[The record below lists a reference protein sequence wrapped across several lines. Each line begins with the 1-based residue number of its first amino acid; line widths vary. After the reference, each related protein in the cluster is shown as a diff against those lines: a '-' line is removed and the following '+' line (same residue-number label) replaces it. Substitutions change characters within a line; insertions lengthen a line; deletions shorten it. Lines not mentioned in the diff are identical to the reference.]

1 MFKLNWLTRQFLY
14 LLSFVIYHIGY
25 GFIYLGH
32 SLLAQIYGTIYS
44 IGHYFVI
51 FIILILNSSILN
63 WMFRY
68 GIFITLIAYI
78 IWLGLI
84 FVLNNYMM
92 YGEFVFEKE
101 KFIVDITYIK
111 VDFTYPLLVV
121 FAFQFALEY
130 MAFRKTTD
138 V

>member
-1 MFKLNWLTRQFLY
+1 
-14 LLSFVIYHIGY
+14 
-25 GFIYLGH
+25 YLGH
-32 SLLAQIYGTIYS
+32 SFLAQSYGTIYS

-51 FIILILNSSILN
+51 FIILILNSSIVN
-63 WMFRY
+63 WMLRY
-68 GIFITLIAYI
+68 GIVITLIVYI

-101 KFIVDITYIK
+101 KFIVDISYIK
-111 VDFTYPLLVV
+111 ADFTYPLLVV

-130 MAFRKTTD
+130 IGLKKQ
-138 V
+138 